1 MDLLG
6 FLLTVALC
14 IYIWNNIGSSNQ
26 SKMQEVAADVKKKI
40 REKL

>member
-6 FLLTVALC
+6 FLLTVACC

-26 SKMQEVAADVKKKI
+26 SKMQEVASDVKKKI